1 MFIVVI
7 LALKVMKMVTNP
19 KTYLVCSLKGL
30 YRKADSFRKDHHSSN
45 KDHQC
50 IFDIIIIKE
59 HHLRY
64 PHLG

>member
-1 MFIVVI
+1 MLIDVI
-7 LALKVMKMVTNP
+7 LVLKVMKMVTNP

-50 IFDIIIIKE
+50 NFSIFDILNIIKE
-59 HHLRY
+59 HHLCY
-64 PHLG
+64 